1 MSTIVEHL
9 LQHKG
14 RHVHSVQPTETV
26 RDAVAVLGERQ
37 IGAVLVC
44 DGERVVGILS
54 ERDCLRRVLWQRHI
68 TLDSAVR
75 DLMTIDFVTV
85 QPSDTIQHC
94 MSLMNN
100 RRVRHLPVVYRGHVA
115 GVVSIGDVINGL
127 LREQQTLIESLEGY
141 VSGSPSVRPPN
152 PQH

>member
-14 RHVHSVQPTETV
+14 RHIHAVKPNATV
-26 RDAVAVLGERQ
+26 REAVAMLGDQQ

-44 DGERVVGILS
+44 DDTRVVGVLS
-54 ERDCLRRVLWQRHI
+54 ERDLMRRVLWQRQS
-68 TLDSAVR
+68 TLESPVR

-94 MSLMNN
+94 MTLMNS
-100 RRVRHLPVVYRGHVA
+100 RRVRHLPVVYRGQIV
-115 GVVSIGDVINGL
+115 GLVSIGDVINGL

-141 VSGSPSVRPPN
+141 VSGSPSARPP
-152 PQH
+152 QH